1 MGKRGPR
8 RQYDL
13 DQILD
18 AAMVV
23 VLDKGIDG
31 LTVARLAKEL
41 SAAPSA
47 LYRYAPGG
55 KEEILVGLQERA
67 IDALSE
73 EMAQLAALPTPGGL
87 AKEATAL
94 LRVLRV
100 FTAYLRQRD
109 AAPERHRLIDAFL
122 SAPDPVLSEPHALA
136 INQRLGAVLA
146 VGTETLDDAVAV
158 GALTAGDSLQRAHVL
173 WAGMH
178 GLDHFYKRDRIQPE
192 SLRVSTLQRVFCE
205 VTLLGMGAPK
215 LSLAGALDALYQ
227 PHP

>member
-23 VLDKGIDG
+23 VLANGIDG
-31 LTVARLAKEL
+31 LTVARLAQEL

-67 IDALSE
+67 IDALSA
-73 EMAQLAALPTPGGL
+73 EMAHMAALSTPEDL
-87 AKEATAL
+87 SEEATAL

-100 FTAYLRQRD
+100 FTAYLRQRA

-122 SAPDPVLSEPHALA
+122 SAPDPVLSETQALA
-136 INQRLGAVLA
+136 INQRLAAVLA
-146 VGTETLDDAVAV
+146 VGTQTLDDAVAE
-158 GALTAGDSLQRAHVL
+158 GALSPGDSLQRAHVL

-178 GLDHFYKRDRIQPE
+178 GLDHFYKRDRIQPP
-192 SLRVSTLQRVFCE
+192 SLQVQTLQRVFCE
-205 VTLLGMGAPK
+205 VTLRGMGAQD
-215 LSLAGALDALYQ
+215 ALNAALNALYQ
-227 PHP
+227 PQP